1 MSGIDKIIQDI
12 EFNTDKSCDAV
23 LGTARSK
30 AESIMMDAQRQA
42 EQIIADG
49 KERTA
54 LHVSDI
60 KKRGESAADLEEKR
74 VLLSTKQHIIS
85 QMLQNGLENAKH
97 LPDDEYFSLI
107 LQMIGKYSLPQDG
120 TILFGEKDLK
130 RLPADFASKFTDAAK
145 GKIAISDKAAAI
157 DAGFILQYGGIEEN
171 CSFDAIFASEAENLS
186 DRAGR
191 LLF

>member
-54 LHVSDI
+54 LHVADI
-60 KKRGESAADLEEKR
+60 KKRGESAADLEQKR

-85 QMLQNGLENAKH
+85 QMLQNGLENAKRPRH
-97 LPDDEYFSLI
+97 AATLI
-107 LQMIGKYSLPQDG
+107 SCICPTANPSSWVL
-120 TILFGEKDLK
+120 
-130 RLPADFASKFTDAAK
+130 
-145 GKIAISDKAAAI
+145 
-157 DAGFILQYGGIEEN
+157 
-171 CSFDAIFASEAENLS
+171 
-186 DRAGR
+186 
-191 LLF
+191 